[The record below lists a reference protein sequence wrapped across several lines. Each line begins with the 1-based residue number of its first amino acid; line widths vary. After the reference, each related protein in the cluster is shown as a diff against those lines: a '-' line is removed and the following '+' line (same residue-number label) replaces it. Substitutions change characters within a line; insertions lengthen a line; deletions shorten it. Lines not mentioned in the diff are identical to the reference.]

1 MKFRI
6 MKHELRIMVKMM
18 VFIAFLM
25 IHNSLFI
32 IPVYAEVDIGKEF
45 GFGEIGSFGEG
56 VSKLVTPG
64 FSVASVLV
72 IIYFLFGAF
81 KFLSSGGDKEKIA
94 EGRQMIT
101 HSMIGFIILMF
112 AFVILQFLLSS
123 LFGITGFL
131 II

>member
-1 MKFRI
+1 MS
-6 MKHELRIMVKMM
+6 
-18 VFIAFLM
+18 FILVTTLYPTSA
-25 IHNSLFI
+25 
-32 IPVYAEVDIGKEF
+32 YAEVNIGKEF
-45 GFGEIGSFGEG
+45 GFGGIGSFGEG
-56 VSKLVTPG
+56 ISKLVTPG

-81 KFLSSGGDKEKIA
+81 KFLASGGDKEQIA
-94 EGRQMIT
+94 EGREMIT